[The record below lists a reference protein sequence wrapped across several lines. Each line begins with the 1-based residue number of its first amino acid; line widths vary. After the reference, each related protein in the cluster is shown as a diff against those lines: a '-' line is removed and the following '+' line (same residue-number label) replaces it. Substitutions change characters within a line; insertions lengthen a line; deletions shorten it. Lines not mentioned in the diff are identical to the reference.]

1 MLSEGGGVRS
11 GGVRRTVR
19 GGGRGRRG
27 RGGGRGGRRGWRGGT
42 WGGTGT
48 WRGRKTEGTPSL
60 GHESSRLPTTRA
72 PCPRHPPSSP
82 RHPKHTHTHIHT
94 GDVAR
99 GRGEGC
105 RGAGGL
111 TGQPPLS
118 PLRGR
123 TRTIRLRTPQATGPP
138 PGADSRMRADGAR
151 CAHAE
156 PRARGCARGFV
167 RACAS
172 ARMCDGRALSRPC
185 ACVHVRRRVA
195 PLARRR
201 REASL
206 ASTCQVGKC
215 ARVCARACASRRHVS
230 AWPSVCVCVA
240 PLAVSLCGR
249 VCVARARARMRVC
262 VCGRA
267 RVRACVF
274 VCVARARARMRVCVC
289 VGARARVC
297 RLESVVHVHGAVG
310 VAEEDAAVHRRPA
323 RPLQVQPLHPPRRH
337 PPSPPRH
344 PRPRLLHLVG
354 QQPMELAGLL
364 AQ

>member
-206 ASTCQVGKC
+206 ASTRQVGKC
-215 ARVCARACASRRHVS
+215 VCVRAPAHVRLDVTCRLGQVCVCASLPSPCHSVGVCVLHARVRACVFVCVGARACAH
-230 AWPSVCVCVA
+230 ACLCV
-240 PLAVSLCGR
+240 L
-249 VCVARARARMRVC
+249 
-262 VCGRA
+262 RA

-274 VCVARARARMRVCVC
+274 VCVWARARACVASSPSSMC
-289 VGARARVC
+289 TAPSALPKKTQLCTAGRHDRSRC
-297 RLESVVHVHGAVG
+297 SPCTPPPP
-310 VAEEDAAVHRRPA
+310 PA
-323 RPLQVQPLHPPRRH
+323 
-337 PPSPPRH
+337 